1 MLQQEN
7 ATDDLSELVT
17 DLLYEVSKFD
27 ANDSRKD
34 VREPFMSCVS
44 INNSIEKIEFSGFS
58 RNISP
63 TGIGLVTMEE
73 IPISTKATLGIARVN
88 GKTTKILAVCRWSK
102 PYGRDWYSSGW
113 EFLQLIGNRMF

>member
-1 MLQQEN
+1 MLQQETV
-7 ATDDLSELVT
+7 TDDLSELVS

-27 ANDSRKD
+27 ANDSRKET
-34 VREPFMSCVS
+34 REPFMSCVS
-44 INNSIEKIEFSGFS
+44 VKYSIEKIELSGFS

-63 TGIGLVTMEE
+63 TGIGLVTTEE